1 MNAESHNYLTMDG
14 GWTVMERGKSSVK
27 ARLHV
32 NVLEQTFSQVRQL
45 TKIKDHIYRM
55 VKVQVQQNLTKPNYC
70 I

>member
-1 MNAESHNYLTMDG
+1 
-14 GWTVMERGKSSVK
+14 MERGKSSVK

-55 VKVQVQQNLTKPNYC
+55 VKVQVQQYLTKPNHC